1 MADAVSGRPH
11 AREGESYQECGGP
24 PLEAHVSR
32 LHGHDPF
39 LPPSETRSC
48 VAHTRQGSD
57 PPHHAR
63 GTGTKHPYGDR
74 RGESV
79 HPRMGWL
86 LSPGHSDRPVRHT
99 GSMDSPAP
107 PQNPVGAMEETADSV
122 SQNGRATRGSAARSP
137 TSATTSP
144 GTPSS
149 GSCTTTGSTL
159 LPSGTRARRGRRSC
173 RRTGKA
179 WRPPIYSRSRC
190 SHWPVCGGISSSS

>member
-1 MADAVSGRPH
+1 MRPW
-11 AREGESYQECGGP
+11 APRKT
-24 PLEAHVSR
+24 HVSR

-39 LPPSETRSC
+39 LPPIETRSC

-86 LSPGHSDRPVRHT
+86 LSPGHSDRPVRQT

-107 PQNPVGAMEETADSV
+107 PQNPVGAMEETEDSV
-122 SQNGRATRGSAARSP
+122 SQNGRTGTRGCACAQGHRHRARRLVERGGLAHACGREQSLACGVGTPEPSDSTPGSAAEH
-137 TSATTSP
+137 
-144 GTPSS
+144 
-149 GSCTTTGSTL
+149 L
-159 LPSGTRARRGRRSC
+159 NRRVRNRTHGGVG
-173 RRTGKA
+173 RTGGVTL
-179 WRPPIYSRSRC
+179 PPTRYPSAATRQL
-190 SHWPVCGGISSSS
+190 